1 MRHQR
6 FQSGVNNILCLSHD
20 RIEVCLIPEALRIN
34 LLEVLGSGG
43 PGGKPAAVR
52 HNLETA
58 DGCVVSRGRGE
69 RLPDGLAGDRTPT
82 LDRLMAWGIR
92 SGRLLHG
99 LTGGRDNGISGGLP
113 MLAGAILKGVNNRR
127 SMASRPDFR
136 MGASLLNWRRR
147 RLHIAKIATP
157 VLDSCGPPTPL
168 TRTLTRANTA
178 AKLKRG

>member
-1 MRHQR
+1 MRHPR
-6 FQSGVNNILCLSHD
+6 FQCAVHDLLSLARD
-20 RIEVCLIPEALRIN
+20 RIQVGLIPEAFRID
-34 LLEVLGSGG
+34 LVDVLGSGG
-43 PGGKPAAVR
+43 PGAKPAAAR

-157 VLDSCGPPTPL
+157 V
-168 TRTLTRANTA
+168 
-178 AKLKRG
+178 